1 MNSRNDEMSF
11 LPGTASLIKEINS
24 KFVFKNE
31 NYNLIHLFAYICR
44 KSALK
49 CKNLSES
56 SCE

>member
-1 MNSRNDEMSF
+1 MSF